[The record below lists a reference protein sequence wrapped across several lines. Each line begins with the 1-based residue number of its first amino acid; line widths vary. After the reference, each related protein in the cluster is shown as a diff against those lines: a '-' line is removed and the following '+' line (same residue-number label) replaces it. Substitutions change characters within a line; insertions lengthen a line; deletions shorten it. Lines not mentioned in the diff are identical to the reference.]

1 MTKISSASILMFGLV
16 IISIKGFLCMSDT
29 ANNHCKKAYKC
40 VTLKAQ
46 KKAHSGDAL
55 SARSVAMCFIAIICC
70 VYTSFADITNDVD
83 IIRQE
88 IQELRT
94 FITAQTIE
102 YYNWTSGAPD
112 ITSGTQSSIVY
123 TLMSIAI
130 GLHDSILPALQR
142 IDNNSTNLIDI
153 VDILQT
159 INDTSTSIES
169 KLGSIGEYVNHICQ
183 YQSSIF
189 DKVYSI
195 DNYIS
200 YIYNDFLSF
209 KSTFE
214 NFKDLTLTYLQSIDN
229 NVGVIAQLQ
238 TQIDRNIESIYNSIS
253 SGINVNIA
261 NGFPEP
267 IDYTA
272 LLERISYNNLWGNYD
287 DYIHNRVGNRYI
299 SGGITWTY
307 LNDLST
313 NTVVKDGINLSG
325 DFFSDVVD
333 VLSCSDEKLA
343 SIQKSLMILCQNTQ
357 SNNLQDVDIDS
368 EANDGIPTD
377 TIDKPSDI
385 TAGLSFQSSSGYLT
399 LPDIKGL
406 DGKKMPTFIDLEV
419 PHIFNANGGTIS
431 INLTKYTPAI
441 EQARNILLFMYWGIT
456 AILFVLLY
464 RLFSKYV
471 LSNLMKLA
479 FSFVQ
484 KGKSV

>member
-1 MTKISSASILMFGLV
+1 MAY
-16 IISIKGFLCMSDT
+16 T
-29 ANNHCKKAYKC
+29 ANNHCKIASKC

-46 KKAHSGDAL
+46 KKAHSGDAR
-55 SARSVAMCFIAIICC
+55 SARSVVMCFIALCC
-70 VYTSFADITNDVD
+70 FSVSVRADITNDVD

-88 IQELRT
+88 IQELRY
-94 FITAQTIE
+94 AMMQQTSA
-102 YYNWTSGAPD
+102 YYAWSSGEP
-112 ITSGTQSSIVY
+112 TLTEGMQSSIAN
-123 TLMSIAI
+123 TLFNIAV
-130 GLHDSILPALQR
+130 GLHDSIYPALQR
-142 IDNNSTNLIDI
+142 IDNNTSNIVDI
-153 VDILQT
+153 VDLLQR
-159 INDTSTSIES
+159 INDTSISIDT
-169 KLGSIGEYVNHICQ
+169 KLSSIGEYVNYIYQ

-189 DKVYSI
+189 DRVYSI

-200 YIYNDFLSF
+200 YLYYDFSSF
-209 KSTFE
+209 KSTFD
-214 NFKDLTLTYLQSIDN
+214 NFKDLSLSYLQSIDN

-238 TQIDRNIESIYNSIS
+238 TQNARYIEDIYNSIS

-261 NGFPEP
+261 NGYPEP

-272 LLERISYNNLWGNYD
+272 LLQHISYNNLWGNYN
-287 DYIHNRVGNRYI
+287 DYSYNRVGNRYI

-333 VLSCSDEKLA
+333 ILSISDEKLS

-357 SNNLQDVDIDS
+357 SNNVQDVDIDN

-377 TIDKPSDI
+377 KIDDPTDI
-385 TAGLSFQSSSGYLT
+385 TSGLSFQSSSGYLT

-406 DGKKMPTFIDLEV
+406 EGKKLPTFIDMEV
-419 PHIFNANGGTIS
+419 PHMLGTGGGTIS
-431 INLTKYTPAI
+431 INLTKYSPAI
-441 EQARNILLFMYWGIT
+441 EQARNILLFLYWGIT

-464 RLFSKYV
+464 RLFTKYV
-471 LSNLMKLA
+471 LSHLMRLA
-479 FSFVQ
+479 FAFVQ

>member
-1 MTKISSASILMFGLV
+1 MKTISSVSIQMYGMV
-16 IISIKGFLCMSDT
+16 IISEGLT
-29 ANNHCKKAYKC
+29 RHKC

-46 KKAHSGDAL
+46 KKAHSGDER
-55 SARSVAMCFIAIICC
+55 SERSVVMCFIALCF
-70 VYTSFADITNDVD
+70 VAFSVRADITNDVD

-88 IQELRT
+88 LQDLRYVMT
-94 FITAQTIE
+94 QQTIA
-102 YYNWTSGAPD
+102 YYDWSSGGSVP
-112 ITSGTQSSIVY
+112 TEGTE
-123 TLMSIAI
+123 LSIANALYNI
-130 GLHDSILPALQR
+130 ALGLHDSIFPALQR
-142 IDNNSTNLIDI
+142 IDNNTTNL
-153 VDILQT
+153 VDIADLLQQ
-159 INDTSTSIES
+159 IRDTSQSVDS
-169 KLGSIGEYVNHICQ
+169 KISRIDEYVNYIWQ
-183 YQSSIF
+183 YQSSIY
-189 DKVYSI
+189 DRVYSI
-195 DNYIS
+195 DNYVS
-200 YIYNDFLSF
+200 YIYNEFLSF
-209 KSTFE
+209 KSSFD

-238 TQIDRNIESIYNSIS
+238 TQNARYIEDIYNSIS
-253 SGINVNIA
+253 AGINVNLA

-272 LLERISYNNLWGNYD
+272 LLEHISYNNLWGNYD
-287 DYIHNRVGNRYI
+287 DYSHNRVGNRYI

-333 VLSCSDEKLA
+333 ILSCSDEKLA

-357 SNNLQDVDIDS
+357 SNNVQDVDIDG
-368 EANDGIPTD
+368 EANDGIPSD
-377 TIDKPSDI
+377 NMDDPNDI
-385 TAGLSFQSSSGYLT
+385 TSGLSFQSSSGYLT

-406 DGKKMPTFIDLEV
+406 EGKQFPTFIGLEL
-419 PHIFNANGGTIS
+419 PHFMGGGGGVVNIKMSEYATAFE
-431 INLTKYTPAI
+431 TM
-441 EQARNILLFMYWGIT
+441 RNICLFLYWGVT

>member
-1 MTKISSASILMFGLV
+1 MTCTV
-16 IISIKGFLCMSDT
+16 NNLCIAHKS
-29 ANNHCKKAYKC
+29 

-46 KKAHSGDAL
+46 KKAHSGDAR
-55 SARSVAMCFIAIICC
+55 SARSVAMCFIAFICC

-88 IQELRT
+88 VQALRNLMT
-94 FITAQTIE
+94 QQSIA
-102 YYNWTSGAPD
+102 YYNWSSGD
-112 ITSGTQSSIVY
+112 FEITSGTQLSIAN
-123 TLMSIAI
+123 TLYNIAI
-130 GLHDSILPALQR
+130 GLHDSIYPALQR
-142 IDNNSTNLIDI
+142 IDNNTSNIVDI
-153 VDILQT
+153 VDILQN
-159 INDTSTSIES
+159 IQDTSISIES
-169 KLGSIGEYVNHICQ
+169 KLGHIEEYVNYIYQ
-183 YQSSIF
+183 YQSSIY
-189 DKVYSI
+189 DRLYSI

-200 YIYNDFLSF
+200 YIYNDLSSL
-209 KSTFE
+209 KYAFE
-214 NFKDLTLTYLQSIDN
+214 NFKDLSLTYLQSIDN

-238 TQIDRNIESIYNSIS
+238 TQSARYIEDIYNSIS
-253 SGINVNIA
+253 AGINVSIA

-287 DYIHNRVGNRYI
+287 DYSSNRVGNRYI

-333 VLSCSDEKLA
+333 ILSCSDEKLA

-357 SNNLQDVDIDS
+357 SNNVQDVDLDA

-377 TIDKPSDI
+377 TMDNPSDI

-406 DGKKMPTFIDLEV
+406 DGKEFPNFISFEV
-419 PHIFNANGGTIS
+419 PPLMGNSGGI
-431 INLTKYTPAI
+431 INIPLNKYSTVI
-441 EQARNILLFMYWGIT
+441 ETARNLLLFFYWGVT
-456 AILFVLLY
+456 VTLFISLY
-464 RLFSKYV
+464 CLFSKYV
-471 LSNLMKLA
+471 LSNLLKLA

>member
-1 MTKISSASILMFGLV
+1 
-16 IISIKGFLCMSDT
+16 MSFT
-29 ANNHCKKAYKC
+29 ANNLSIAHKS

-46 KKAHSGDAL
+46 KKAHSGDAR
-55 SARSVAMCFIAIICC
+55 SARSVAMCFIALCFFAFS
-70 VYTSFADITNDVD
+70 VRADITNDVD
-83 IIRQE
+83 RIRLE
-88 IQELRT
+88 IQELRGL
-94 FITAQTIE
+94 IIDQIVE
-102 YYNWTSGAPD
+102 YYNWSQGAPD
-112 ITSGTQSSIVY
+112 ITQGTEYSIVY
-123 TLMSIAI
+123 TLFNIAV
-130 GLHDSILPALQR
+130 GLHDSILPAIER
-142 IDNNSTNLIDI
+142 IGNNTTNL
-153 VDILQT
+153 VDISTTLKAISDSISTLDYNVSQLAGKVQVISQQIDT
-159 INDTSTSIES
+159 IQNI
-169 KLGSIGEYVNHICQ
+169 LGSI
-183 YQSSIF
+183 
-189 DKVYSI
+189 SI
-195 DNYIS
+195 DIS
-200 YIYNDFLSF
+200 QGFYTLISDFTSF
-209 KSTFE
+209 RQTFDSY
-214 NFKDLTLTYLQSIDN
+214 KDLALSYLQSIDN

-287 DYIHNRVGNRYI
+287 DYSHNRVGNRYI

-333 VLSCSDEKLA
+333 ILSCSDEKLA

-357 SNNLQDVDIDS
+357 SNNVQDVDIDT

-377 TIDKPSDI
+377 TMDQPNDI
-385 TAGLSFQSSSGYLT
+385 TAGLSFQSTSGYLT
-399 LPDIKGL
+399 LPEIKGL
-406 DGKKMPTFIDLEV
+406 DGKKMPTFIDFDV
-419 PHIFNANGGTIS
+419 PHMFGANGGTIS
-431 INLTKYTPAI
+431 INLTKYSPAI
-441 EQARNILLFMYWGIT
+441 EQARNILLFLYWSIT

-471 LSNLMKLA
+471 LSNLMKMA
-479 FSFVQ
+479 FAFVQ

>member
-1 MTKISSASILMFGLV
+1 MYGSA
-16 IISIKGFLCMSDT
+16 IISDFSRKGLSQMADT
-29 ANNHCKKAYKC
+29 ANIIEKAHKR
-40 VTLKAQ
+40 VTLKAP
-46 KKAHSGDAL
+46 KEAHSVDER
-55 SARSVAMCFIAIICC
+55 SERSVVMCLLALWCFFFS
-70 VYTSFADITNDVD
+70 VRADITNDVD

-88 IQELRT
+88 IQELRGL
-94 FITAQTIE
+94 ISNQTIE
-102 YYNWTSGAPD
+102 YYNWSQGSPD
-112 ITSGTQSSIVY
+112 ITQGTEYSIVY
-123 TLMSIAI
+123 TLYNIAL
-130 GLHDSILPALQR
+130 GLHDSIYPALQR
-142 IDNNSTNLIDI
+142 IDNTTSNL
-153 VDILQT
+153 VDIADLLQQ
-159 INDTSTSIES
+159 IKDTSLSVES
-169 KLGSIGEYVNHICQ
+169 KLSRIDEYVNYIYQ

-195 DNYIS
+195 DNYVS

-209 KSTFE
+209 KSSFD

-238 TQIDRNIESIYNSIS
+238 SQIDRNIESIYNSIS

-287 DYIHNRVGNRYI
+287 DYSYNRVGNRYI

-333 VLSCSDEKLA
+333 ILSCSDEKLA

-357 SNNLQDVDIDS
+357 SNNVQDVDIDN
-368 EANDGIPTD
+368 EATDGIPTD
-377 TIDKPSDI
+377 TMDEPSDI
-385 TAGLSFQSSSGYLT
+385 TSGLSFQSSSGYLT
-399 LPDIKGL
+399 LPEIKGL
-406 DGKKMPTFIDLEV
+406 DGKQFPTFVDMEV
-419 PHIFNANGGTIS
+419 PHMLGNGGGTIS
-431 INLTKYTPAI
+431 INLTKYSPAI
-441 EQARNILLFMYWGIT
+441 EQARNILLFFYWSIT

-479 FSFVQ
+479 FAFVQ

>member
-1 MTKISSASILMFGLV
+1 MA
-16 IISIKGFLCMSDT
+16 DT
-29 ANNHCKKAYKC
+29 AIIHCIAHKR

-46 KKAHSGDAL
+46 KKAHSGDT
-55 SARSVAMCFIAIICC
+55 RSVRSVGMCFIALCC
-70 VYTSFADITNDVD
+70 FSLSVRADITNDVD

-94 FITAQTIE
+94 FITNQTIE
-102 YYNWTSGAPD
+102 YYNWSAGSPD
-112 ITSGTQSSIVY
+112 ITQGTQSSIVY

-130 GLHDSILPALQR
+130 GLHDSIYPALQR
-142 IDNNSTNLIDI
+142 IDNNSTNLVEIA
-153 VDILQT
+153 DILQK
-159 INDTSTSIES
+159 ISDTSSSIES
-169 KLGSIGEYVNHICQ
+169 KLGSLSDYVNYIYQ

-195 DNYIS
+195 DS
-200 YIYNDFLSF
+200 YINNLVYDFSSF
-209 KSTFE
+209 KQSFE
-214 NFKDLTLTYLQSIDN
+214 NFKELSLSYLQSIDN

-238 TQIDRNIESIYNSIS
+238 TQNARYIEDIFNSLS
-253 SGINVNIA
+253 AGITVSIA

-272 LLERISYNNLWGNYD
+272 LLERISYNNLWGNYN
-287 DYIHNRVGNRYI
+287 DYSNNRVGNRYI

-333 VLSCSDEKLA
+333 ILSCSDEKLA
-343 SIQKSLMILCQNTQ
+343 AIQKSLMILCQNTQ
-357 SNNLQDVDIDS
+357 SNTVQDVDLDA

-377 TIDKPSDI
+377 TMDNPTEI

-406 DGKKMPTFIDLEV
+406 DGKQFPTFIGLEL
-419 PHIFNANGGTIS
+419 PHFMGAGGGVVNVKMSDYATAFE
-431 INLTKYTPAI
+431 TM
-441 EQARNILLFMYWGIT
+441 RNICLFFYWGVT
-456 AILFVLLY
+456 VILFVLLY

>member
-1 MTKISSASILMFGLV
+1 MAY
-16 IISIKGFLCMSDT
+16 T
-29 ANNHCKKAYKC
+29 ANNHCKAPKS

-46 KKAHSGDAL
+46 KKAHSGDER
-55 SARSVAMCFIAIICC
+55 SERSVAMCFIALFCFALS
-70 VYTSFADITNDVD
+70 VRADITNDVD

-88 IQELRT
+88 IQELRNLMT
-94 FITAQTIE
+94 QRTIA
-102 YYNWTSGAPD
+102 YYDWSSGDPSL
-112 ITSGTQSSIVY
+112 TEGTE
-123 TLMSIAI
+123 LSIANTLYNI
-130 GLHDSILPALQR
+130 AFGLHDSIYPALQR
-142 IDNNSTNLIDI
+142 IDNNTSNIVDI
-153 VDILQT
+153 VDILQR
-159 INDTSTSIES
+159 INDTSRSIDY
-169 KLGSIGEYVNHICQ
+169 KLESIGQYVNYIYE

-189 DKVYSI
+189 DKLYSI
-195 DNYIS
+195 DSYIS
-200 YIYNDFLSF
+200 YIYYDFSSF
-209 KSTFE
+209 KSSFE

-238 TQIDRNIESIYNSIS
+238 TQSARYIEDIYNSIS
-253 SGINVNIA
+253 AGINVSLA

-272 LLERISYNNLWGNYD
+272 LLERISYNNLWGNYT
-287 DYIHNRVGNRYI
+287 DYSHNRVGNRYI

-333 VLSCSDEKLA
+333 ILSCSDEKLA

-357 SNNLQDVDIDS
+357 SNTVQDVDLDG
-368 EANDGIPTD
+368 EANDAIPSD
-377 TIDKPSDI
+377 TIDNPTDI
-385 TAGLSFQSSSGYLT
+385 TSGLSFQSSSGYLT
-399 LPDIKGL
+399 LPEIKGL
-406 DGKKMPTFIDLEV
+406 DGKQAPMFLDFEV
-419 PHIFNANGGTIS
+419 PHIFGMNGGTIS
-431 INLTKYTPAI
+431 AKLTDYSTAI
-441 EQARNILLFMYWGIT
+441 ETARNICLLLYWGIT

-471 LSNLMKLA
+471 LSNLLKLA

>member
-1 MTKISSASILMFGLV
+1 
-16 IISIKGFLCMSDT
+16 MSYS
-29 ANNHCKKAYKC
+29 ANNHCKKASKC

-46 KKAHSGDAL
+46 KKAHSGDGR
-55 SARSVAMCFIAIICC
+55 SPRSVVMCFIAFICC

-88 IQELRT
+88 VQELRNLMT
-94 FITAQTIE
+94 EQSIA
-102 YYNWTSGAPD
+102 YYNWSSGD
-112 ITSGTQSSIVY
+112 FEITSGTQLSIAN
-123 TLMSIAI
+123 TLYNIAI
-130 GLHDSILPALQR
+130 GLHDSIYPALQR
-142 IDNNSTNLIDI
+142 IDNNTSNIVDI
-153 VDILQT
+153 VDILQN
-159 INDTSTSIES
+159 IQDTSISIES
-169 KLGSIGEYVNHICQ
+169 KLGHIEELVNYIYQ

-189 DKVYSI
+189 DRLYSI

-200 YIYNDFLSF
+200 YIYNDLSSL
-209 KSTFE
+209 KSSFE
-214 NFKDLTLTYLQSIDN
+214 NFKDLSLTYLQSIDN

-238 TQIDRNIESIYNSIS
+238 TQTARYVEDIYNSIS
-253 SGINVNIA
+253 SGINVSIA

-272 LLERISYNNLWGNYD
+272 LLERISYNNLWGNYN
-287 DYIHNRVGNRYI
+287 DYGHNRVGNRYI

-313 NTVVKDGINLSG
+313 NTVVKDSINLSG

-333 VLSCSDEKLA
+333 IISSSDEKLA
-343 SIQKSLMILCQNTQ
+343 SIQKSLMILCQNTK
-357 SNNLQDVDIDS
+357 SNNVQDVDLDA

-377 TIDKPSDI
+377 TMDNPTDI

-399 LPDIKGL
+399 LPEIKGL
-406 DGKKMPTFIDLEV
+406 DGKQMPSFVDFEV
-419 PHIFNANGGTIS
+419 PHMLGTGGGTIS
-431 INLTKYTPAI
+431 INLTKYSPAI
-441 EQARNILLFMYWGIT
+441 EQARNILLFLYWSIT

-471 LSNLMKLA
+471 LAHLLKLA
-479 FSFVQ
+479 FTFVQ

>member
-1 MTKISSASILMFGLV
+1 MTCTV
-16 IISIKGFLCMSDT
+16 NNLCIAHKS
-29 ANNHCKKAYKC
+29 

-46 KKAHSGDAL
+46 KKAHSGDAR
-55 SARSVAMCFIAIICC
+55 SARSVAMYFIAFICF

-88 IQELRT
+88 VQALRNLMT
-94 FITAQTIE
+94 QQSIA
-102 YYNWTSGAPD
+102 YYNWSSGD
-112 ITSGTQSSIVY
+112 FEITSGTQLSIAN
-123 TLMSIAI
+123 TLYNIAI
-130 GLHDSILPALQR
+130 GLHDSIYPALQR
-142 IDNNSTNLIDI
+142 IDNNTSNIVDI
-153 VDILQT
+153 VDILQN
-159 INDTSTSIES
+159 IQDTSISIES
-169 KLGSIGEYVNHICQ
+169 KLGHIEEYVNYIYQ
-183 YQSSIF
+183 YQSSIY
-189 DKVYSI
+189 DRLYSI

-200 YIYNDFLSF
+200 YIYNDLSSL
-209 KSTFE
+209 KYAFE
-214 NFKDLTLTYLQSIDN
+214 NFKDLSLTYLQSIDN

-238 TQIDRNIESIYNSIS
+238 TQSARYIEDIYNSIS
-253 SGINVNIA
+253 AGINVSIA

-287 DYIHNRVGNRYI
+287 DYSSNRVGNRYI

-333 VLSCSDEKLA
+333 ILSCSDEKLA

-357 SNNLQDVDIDS
+357 SNNVQDVDLDA

-377 TIDKPSDI
+377 TMDNPSDI

-406 DGKKMPTFIDLEV
+406 DGKEFPNFISFEV
-419 PHIFNANGGTIS
+419 PPLMGNSGGI
-431 INLTKYTPAI
+431 INIPLNKYSTVI
-441 EQARNILLFMYWGIT
+441 ETARNLLLFFYWGVT
-456 AILFVLLY
+456 VTLFISLY
-464 RLFSKYV
+464 CLFSKYV
-471 LSNLMKLA
+471 LSNLLKLA

>member
-1 MTKISSASILMFGLV
+1 MSGSV
-16 IISIKGFLCMSDT
+16 IISRKGFPEMAVTES
-29 ANNHCKKAYKC
+29 NHCKKAHKC

-46 KKAHSGDAL
+46 KKAHSVDER
-55 SARSVAMCFIAIICC
+55 SERSVVMCLLAFCCIAFS
-70 VYTSFADITNDVD
+70 VRADITNDVD

-88 IQELRT
+88 LQELRNLMT
-94 FITAQTIE
+94 QQTMA
-102 YYNWTSGAPD
+102 YYDWSSGGPEL
-112 ITSGTQSSIVY
+112 TEGTELSIVNGLY
-123 TLMSIAI
+123 NIAL
-130 GLHDSILPALQR
+130 GLHDSIFPALQR
-142 IDNNSTNLIDI
+142 IDNSTSNL
-153 VDILQT
+153 VDIADLLQQ
-159 INDTSTSIES
+159 INDTALSVES
-169 KLGSIGEYVNHICQ
+169 KLSRIDEYVNYIYQ

-195 DNYIS
+195 DNYVS
-200 YIYNDFLSF
+200 YIYNEFLSF
-209 KSTFE
+209 KSSFD
-214 NFKDLTLTYLQSIDN
+214 NFKDLSLTYLQSIDN
-229 NVGVIAQLQ
+229 NVGVIANLQ
-238 TQIDRNIESIYNSIS
+238 TQTARYVEGIYNSIS
-253 SGINVNIA
+253 AGINVSLA

-287 DYIHNRVGNRYI
+287 DYSHNRVGNRYI

-333 VLSCSDEKLA
+333 IISCSDEKLA
-343 SIQKSLMILCQNTQ
+343 AIQKSLMILCQNTQ
-357 SNNLQDVDIDS
+357 SNNVQDVDIDG
-368 EANDGIPTD
+368 EATDGIPTD
-377 TIDKPSDI
+377 TIDDPNDI
-385 TAGLSFQSSSGYLT
+385 TSGLSFQSSSGYLT

-406 DGKKMPTFIDLEV
+406 DGKQFPTFVGLEL
-419 PHIFNANGGTIS
+419 PHFMGGGGGVVNIKMSDYATAFE
-431 INLTKYTPAI
+431 TM
-441 EQARNILLFMYWGIT
+441 RNICLFFYWGVT
-456 AILFVLLY
+456 ATLFVLLY